1 METSN
6 SLTPLFKNG
15 ARKDVNNYRPI
26 SIIPAVVKIFE
37 RMIYNQLYSY
47 LNYSYLSAN
56 CQYGF
61 RPLHSILTALA
72 YLRTQTVGLLA

>member
-6 SLTPLFKNG
+6 SLTPVFKNG

-37 RMIYNQLYSY
+37 RMIYNQLYNY

-61 RPLHSILTALA
+61 SPLHSILTALA